1 MKGETCAKAYHS
13 TRGYSSVISTK
24 IVVGLGIVLLF
35 LAIGMDWLII
45 TFSFSA
51 SNQYVNVF
59 DLAYHINPYIIYHNL
74 PPNDTTDGQIWS
86 ILAPQLTVGWFLVA
100 EWSFPIALVLS
111 VLALFR
117 WKLALPSGAAAIASG
132 TVWIFGIDSIR
143 LTLATGLSHLQS
155 FVGQDGRAVVN
166 PSLGAYVTILGGV
179 VLVVGYILSITGK
192 LDTPI

>member
-1 MKGETCAKAYHS
+1 MVS
-13 TRGYSSVISTK
+13 TR

-45 TFSFSA
+45 TFLFST
-51 SNQYVNVF
+51 SNQYLNVF
-59 DLAYHINPYIIYHNL
+59 DLAYHVDPYIIYHTL

-111 VLALFR
+111 VLAMFR
-117 WKLALPSGAAAIASG
+117 WKLALPSGAAAISSG
-132 TVWIFGIDSIR
+132 MVWILGIDSIR
-143 LTLATGLSHLQS
+143 LNLATGLSHLQS

-179 VLVVGYILSITGK
+179 VLVVGYVLSVTGK